1 LKNSYFS
8 RVEIQEKKFLVY
20 RSSAGSG
27 KTFTLVKEYLLILL
41 KEESPYS
48 FRHILAVTFTNKA
61 ANEMKERVLSSL
73 NAFANKE
80 VLSTGEKT
88 MMQILKHELFVGEE
102 YIREKAKGIITAI
115 LHNYGDFNISTID
128 KFMLR
133 VVRAF
138 AHELKL
144 PVNFEVELDEKSL
157 VSRAVDG
164 LIAKVGENEELTAAL
179 LKYSKF
185 QAEEEKSWNIEK
197 ELKEVAPQLLKE
209 QGYRHIQKL
218 KTFDL
223 THFVELNKEY
233 SEKIKTYENKL
244 KTLAIKGLQL
254 IHQQGLNG
262 EEFYK
267 GKNGIHGVLKKISVV
282 NFEKIKDNASF
293 TAVEENKW
301 YAAKT
306 SKDDEQKID
315 AIKEDL
321 KKIVS
326 EIVHILSEEQK
337 DYELNLLI
345 SQNLYAVALLNEI
358 EKIIDELRSENNSV
372 HISEFNK
379 RILDI
384 VLTQPIPFVYE
395 RIGEKYKHYLID
407 EFQDTSVLQW
417 QNLLPL
423 IDNSLAS
430 GNKNLVVG
438 DAKQAIYR
446 WRGGD
451 VEQFASIGSVSASAN
466 INVQERLDAIN
477 RNFEEKILSQNF
489 RSTKN
494 VIAFNNLFF
503 EKIQTILPQKLKEFY
518 KDYFQENDFA
528 EEGGYVRLTK
538 LEEKKEEYIDK
549 TLQEIKVIIENAL
562 SRGYAYSDIAV
573 LSRRNENGNIV
584 ADFLTENNIPVVS
597 SESLLLHKN
606 KLVQVIIA
614 LLELSFNP
622 QNKPALIKAISIL
635 HSIKFIKGE
644 LHIEFEKQSQSP
656 EVFYTLLKENGIDL
670 KHFQYLSLPEIV
682 QHWANKLQLNNN
694 DPYLVQLFDC
704 ISQYAI
710 QNGPDTGRFLEW
722 WQENNEKLSVQMS
735 DEENA
740 VKISSI
746 HKSKGLEYPIVIL
759 PFTDTKIFRTDNIWL
774 DQENEA
780 LPSAYVKA
788 KKSLEE
794 TDFADTFSDEQN
806 KMLLDQ
812 VNVLYVA
819 MTRSKNEMYIFIKPG
834 KISDHPQNTA
844 DLLELCFSENP
855 GLVFQLGKQTIYSK
869 EKTQLPEKITPSPY
883 VSINWREH
891 IKISRQAPTLW
902 DSVSPKEYGNI
913 IHSILAKINYASEVD
928 AVLTEALS
936 EGLIDQNRAGELKHR
951 IQSLIAKAEI
961 QPLFQ
966 QGALIKKEQ
975 EIISDQG
982 EIIRPDRVVEL
993 EKEIFILDFKTGEAN
1008 ENHKKQIRKYAFHL
1022 SKISAKPIKSY
1033 LLYLE
1038 NNEII
1043 DVD

>member
-1 LKNSYFS
+1 ME
-8 RVEIQEKKFLVY
+8 VHDKKFLVY

-27 KTFTLVKEYLLILL
+27 KTFTLVKEYLSIVL

-48 FRHILAVTFTNKA
+48 FRYILAVTFTNKA

-73 NAFANKE
+73 NAFANNE
-80 VLSTGEKT
+80 ILSSGEKT
-88 MMQILKHELFVGEE
+88 MMSILQHELFVGEE
-102 YIREKAKGIITAI
+102 FIREKSKNVITAI
-115 LHNYGDFNISTID
+115 LHNYGDFNITTID

-144 PVNFEVELDEKSL
+144 PVNFEVELDEESL
-157 VSRAVDG
+157 ISRAVDG
-164 LIAKVGENEELTAAL
+164 LIAKVGEDPELTAAL

-218 KTFDL
+218 RNFDL
-223 THFVELNKEY
+223 AHFVELNKEY
-233 SEKIKTYENKL
+233 SEKIKVYENKL
-244 KTLAIKGLQL
+244 KNLATKALQL

-267 GKNGIHGVLKKISVV
+267 GKNGLYSVFKKASTNSFDKLK
-282 NFEKIKDNASF
+282 NNASF
-293 TAVEENKW
+293 AAVQEDKW
-301 YAAKT
+301 YAGKT
-306 SKDDEQKID
+306 SKEDSAKID
-315 AIKEDL
+315 AIKLDL
-321 KKIVS
+321 KKIVD
-326 EIVHILSEEQK
+326 EISTIVSEEQK

-358 EKIIDELRSENNSV
+358 EKIIENLRAENNSV

-423 IDNSLAS
+423 IDNALAS

-451 VEQFASIGSVSASAN
+451 VEQFANIGSTAIASN
-466 INVQERLDAIN
+466 SNVQERLESIN

-503 EKIQTILPQKLKEFY
+503 EKILDILPPQLKEFY
-518 KDYFQENDFA
+518 KDYFQEDEYA
-528 EEGGYVRLTK
+528 KDGGYVRLTK
-538 LEEKKEEYIDK
+538 LEEKSDEYTER
-549 TLQEIKVIIENAL
+549 TLQEIKLIVHDAV
-562 SRGYAYSDIAV
+562 SRGYLYSDIAV

-606 KLVQVIIA
+606 KQVQLIIA

-635 HSIKFIKGE
+635 HSIGFIKGE
-644 LHIEFEKQSQSP
+644 LHVEFEKQSKSP
-656 EVFYTLLKENGIDL
+656 QLFFNLLQENGIDL
-670 KHFQYLSLPEIV
+670 KHFQFLSLPEIV
-682 QHWANKLQLNNN
+682 QLWVNKLQLNNN

-704 ISQYAI
+704 ANQYAI

-722 WQENNEKLSVQMS
+722 WQEKGEKLSVQMS
-735 DEENA
+735 DDENA

-746 HKSKGLEYPIVIL
+746 HKSKGLEFPIVIL
-759 PFTDTKIFRTDNIWL
+759 PFTDTKIYRTENIWL
-774 DQENEA
+774 DQESEA

-794 TDFADTFSDEQN
+794 TDFSGTFTDEQN

-812 VNVLYVA
+812 INVMYVA
-819 MTRSKNEMYIFIKPG
+819 MTRAKNEMYIFSKPG
-834 KISDHPQNTA
+834 KNSASPQNTA
-844 DLLELCFSENP
+844 DLLELCFQENP
-855 GLVFQLGKQTIYSK
+855 AAIFELGKRSLRAKSTALAS
-869 EKTQLPEKITPSPY
+869 EKITPSSH
-883 VSINWREH
+883 VSNSWREH
-891 IKISRQAPTLW
+891 IMISRQAPTLW
-902 DSVSPKEYGNI
+902 DAVSPKEYGNV
-913 IHSILAKINYASEVD
+913 IHSIFAKMDYETQLQT
-928 AVLTEALS
+928 VLNEAMAD
-936 EGLIDQNRAGELKHR
+936 GLIDDSKGAELATKIR
-951 IQSLIAKAEI
+951 SLLNHPQIK
-961 QPLFQ
+961 PLFEE
-966 QGALIKKEQ
+966 GAIIKKEQ
-975 EIISDQG
+975 EIITDQG

-993 EKEIFILDFKTGEAN
+993 KNGISLLDFKTGEGN
-1008 ENHKKQIRKYAFHL
+1008 ESHHKQIKKYAFHL
-1022 SKISAKPIKSY
+1022 SKITSKPIKCY
-1033 LLYLE
+1033 LLYIE
-1038 NNEII
+1038 NNE
-1043 DVD
+1043 VVEVN